1 MPFRWTIPMRRG
13 TTVPPR
19 PHADETLLL
28 ASETSGWTV
37 REDMLLIDGQ
47 PAAAGE
53 HRAEFSDGVLV
64 IVCGDGGI
72 ITDWFTE
79 PLPTDEEPTEEV

>member
-1 MPFRWTIPMRRG
+1 MLMPFRWTIPMRRG

-37 REDMLLIDGQ
+37 REDMLVARWQGSLCQ
-47 PAAAGE
+47 T
-53 HRAEFSDGVLV
+53 RLR
-64 IVCGDGGI
+64 
-72 ITDWFTE
+72 
-79 PLPTDEEPTEEV
+79 

>member
-1 MPFRWTIPMRRG
+1 MLMPFRWTIPMRRG

-37 REDMLLIDGQ
+37 REDMLLTRWQGSLCQ
-47 PAAAGE
+47 T
-53 HRAEFSDGVLV
+53 RLR
-64 IVCGDGGI
+64 
-72 ITDWFTE
+72 
-79 PLPTDEEPTEEV
+79 